1 MMAKRPVKRKTTA
14 KKRPRPKKPR
24 RTRTARQK
32 KFDKLKAS
40 FLQKVGG
47 VSLFVIIL
55 AALMAALIFRIMFS
69 DDHSL
74 FNPGINQQ
82 QTIRR
87 DFVTEIIPT
96 AQVLQRQY
104 GILASISMAQ
114 AMVESDFGQS
124 QLAAD
129 YYNLYGVKT
138 TSDDPN
144 SIDFSTAE
152 YIDEEWIEIVDY
164 FKVYPNWAASMTAHA
179 ELIYY
184 GVSWDAAYYSSV
196 IEGDNYKE
204 QAFGLQDSGYATD
217 PDYAQKLI
225 NMIEEWDLTQYD
237 QPLN

>member
-1 MMAKRPVKRKTTA
+1 MAKRPSKKKTTA

-24 RTRTARQK
+24 RTKSARQR
-32 KFDKLKAS
+32 KFDKLKAVW
-40 FLQKVGG
+40 LQKIGG
-47 VSLFVIIL
+47 VSLFIIVL
-55 AALMAALIFRIMFS
+55 AILMGALVLRIMFS
-69 DDHSL
+69 SDSL
-74 FNPGINQQ
+74 IFNPDYNQQ
-82 QTIRR
+82 RGIRQ

-96 AQVLQRQY
+96 AQKLQRQY

-138 TSDDPN
+138 TADDPN
-144 SIDFSTAE
+144 SVDFATAE
-152 YIDEEWIEIVDY
+152 YIDDEWIEIIDY
-164 FKVYPNWAASMTAHA
+164 FKVYPDWDASMTAHA

-184 GVSWDAAYYSSV
+184 GVTWDENYYSAV
-196 IEGDNYKE
+196 IEGENYQE
-204 QAFGLQDSGYATD
+204 QAYGLQESGYATD

-225 NMIEEWDLTQYD
+225 NMIEEWELQQYD